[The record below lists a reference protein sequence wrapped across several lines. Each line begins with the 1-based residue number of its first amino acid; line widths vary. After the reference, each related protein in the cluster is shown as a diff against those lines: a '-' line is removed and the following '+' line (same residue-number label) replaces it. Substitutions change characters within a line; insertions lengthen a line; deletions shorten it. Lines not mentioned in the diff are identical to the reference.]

1 MITLRSCAST
11 KRWLNT
17 ENCTVRCRTSP
28 RVASPVGEPARVAVV
43 RHDRVVGDEVVDL
56 AAEARR
62 CWVRWPWPW
71 RSPWM
76 AGRLALPRQD
86 PPAIRSSNRAIG
98 WTSCPVIARHVLD
111 ILLMLPSG
119 IDALDAKLIQAMCET
134 PRAGVMEL
142 ARQLGVARG
151 TVQARLDKLQKR
163 GIISGFDPDLDLQA
177 MGYEVLA
184 FVTLEIAQG
193 RLDDVIEH
201 LADDPRGAR
210 GARHHR
216 PRRPALPRR
225 RPHQRAPAGACSA
238 GCSRCPGIMRTTT
251 QIALSEQVRHRVLP
265 LVAQVIDEA
274 TESAPPR
281 RRRGAR

>member
-1 MITLRSCAST
+1 MDRS
-11 KRWLNT
+11 
-17 ENCTVRCRTSP
+17 TSP
-28 RVASPVGEPARVAVV
+28 R
-43 RHDRVVGDEVVDL
+43 
-56 AAEARR
+56 
-62 CWVRWPWPW
+62 
-71 RSPWM
+71 
-76 AGRLALPRQD
+76 AG
-86 PPAIRSSNRAIG
+86 
-98 WTSCPVIARHVLD
+98 VLD
-111 ILLMLPSG
+111 TLLMLPSG

-193 RLDDVIEH
+193 RLDDVIKH
-201 LADDPRGAR
+201 LVTIPEVIEAHATTGPGDLHCRVVAR
-210 GARHHR
+210 TNAHLQAVLGRV
-216 PRRPALPRR
+216 LEV
-225 RPHQRAPAGACSA
+225 
-238 GCSRCPGIMRTTT
+238 PGIMRTTT

-274 TESAPPR
+274 SDTAPAR
-281 RRRGAR
+281 RRRVTR